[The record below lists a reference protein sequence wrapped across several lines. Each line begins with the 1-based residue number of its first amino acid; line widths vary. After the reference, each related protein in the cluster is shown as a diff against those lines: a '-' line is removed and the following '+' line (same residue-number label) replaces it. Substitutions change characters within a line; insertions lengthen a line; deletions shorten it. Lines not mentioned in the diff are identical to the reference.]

1 MIMTMSALLLDQHV
15 KLDFYS
21 ANSLKQQSTG
31 SHVAPLQH
39 IIPILIQPVFDL
51 SP

>member
-1 MIMTMSALLLDQHV
+1 MTMSALLLDQHV

-31 SHVAPLQH
+31 SHVAPH